1 MSYLLLLSL
10 NVLLAWLYVGAIVCF
25 LWFLV
30 ADGWSKKKC
39 RLDCCGS

>member
-1 MSYLLLLSL
+1 MGYLFLLSL

-30 ADGWSKKKC
+30 ADGWSKHKNRC
-39 RLDCCGS
+39 PDC